1 MLSAGHVY
9 ASSCSQRDFKERDMS
24 DTMTMRQNAINWFE
38 IPCEDL
44 DRAANFYEKILG
56 EKMNRASGDDPM
68 AMFASHPA
76 GTGGTLV
83 KRALQRPG
91 RAGTMVYLNCDG
103 DLDGVLARIPAAG
116 GLILYPKTE
125 VPGGHGYF
133 ACVRDSEG
141 NHIGLHSH

>member
-1 MLSAGHVY
+1 
-9 ASSCSQRDFKERDMS
+9 
-24 DTMTMRQNAINWFE
+24 MRQNAINWFE

-44 DRAANFYEKILG
+44 DRAADFYEKILG
-56 EKMNRASGDDPM
+56 EKMNRAAGDDPM
-68 AMFASHPA
+68 AMFASDPS

-83 KRALQRPG
+83 KRSLQRPG

-116 GLILYPKTE
+116 GLILFPKTE